1 MATTAPAEQAPAAGG
16 SKKKL
21 IILIVVGALI
31 LLGGGIGGTMFL
43 MKGKESKEAS
53 AKSKK
58 AKAGD
63 GEEATSEDGDE
74 DEDEA
79 EGEHTE
85 EGDAEAEG
93 EGEGEEAAKGEGEG
107 KEGAKSA
114 YVELSPPFVVNFQD
128 DKKRARFLKAEIS
141 IMAKA
146 PAVQE
151 AITQNLPAV
160 RNSLVMLLSRQVYEQ
175 LMTPEGKEKL
185 RTDALEE
192 VKAVL
197 TKVAGAKKAKGVKD
211 LFFSS
216 LVMQ

>member
-53 AKSKK
+53 AKNKK

-63 GEEATSEDGDE
+63 GEEATSEDEAD
-74 DEDEA
+74 A

-93 EGEGEEAAKGEGEG
+93 EGEGEEAAKGEHEG

>member
-53 AKSKK
+53 AKNKK

-63 GEEATSEDGDE
+63 GEEATSEDEAD
-74 DEDEA
+74 A

-93 EGEGEEAAKGEGEG
+93 EGEGDEAAKGEGEG

>member
-53 AKSKK
+53 AKNKK

-63 GEEATSEDGDE
+63 GEEATSEDEAD
-74 DEDEA
+74 A

-160 RNSLVMLLSRQVYEQ
+160 RNALVMLLSRQVYEQ

>member
-53 AKSKK
+53 AKNKK

-63 GEEATSEDGDE
+63 GEEATSEDEAD
-74 DEDEA
+74 A

-160 RNSLVMLLSRQVYEQ
+160 RNAMVMLLSRQVYEQ

>member
-43 MKGKESKEAS
+43 MKGKESKEDS
-53 AKSKK
+53 AKNKK
-58 AKAGD
+58 AKAED
-63 GEEATSEDGDE
+63 GEEATSEDEAD
-74 DEDEA
+74 A

-93 EGEGEEAAKGEGEG
+93 EGEGEEAAKGEHEG

-160 RNSLVMLLSRQVYEQ
+160 RNAMVMLLSRQVYEQ

>member
-43 MKGKESKEAS
+43 MKGKESKEDS
-53 AKSKK
+53 AKNKK
-58 AKAGD
+58 AKAED
-63 GEEATSEDGDE
+63 GEEATSEDEAD
-74 DEDEA
+74 A

-93 EGEGEEAAKGEGEG
+93 EGEGEEAAKGEHEG

>member
-53 AKSKK
+53 AKNKK

-63 GEEATSEDGDE
+63 GEEATSEDEAD
-74 DEDEA
+74 A

-93 EGEGEEAAKGEGEG
+93 EGEGEEAAKGEHEG

-160 RNSLVMLLSRQVYEQ
+160 RNALVMLLSRQVYEQ

>member
-53 AKSKK
+53 AKNKK

-63 GEEATSEDGDE
+63 GEEATSEDEAD
-74 DEDEA
+74 A

>member
-43 MKGKESKEAS
+43 MKGKESKEDS
-53 AKSKK
+53 AKNKK
-58 AKAGD
+58 AKAED
-63 GEEATSEDGDE
+63 GEEATSEDEAD
-74 DEDEA
+74 A

-93 EGEGEEAAKGEGEG
+93 EGEGEEAAKGEHEG

-160 RNSLVMLLSRQVYEQ
+160 RNAMVMLLSRQVYEQ

-192 VKAVL
+192 V
-197 TKVAGAKKAKGVKD
+197 
-211 LFFSS
+211 
-216 LVMQ
+216 

>member
-1 MATTAPAEQAPAAGG
+1 M
-16 SKKKL
+16 
-21 IILIVVGALI
+21 VGALI

-53 AKSKK
+53 AKNKK

-63 GEEATSEDGDE
+63 GEEATSEDEAD
-74 DEDEA
+74 A

>member
-63 GEEATSEDGDE
+63 GEEATSEDEAD
-74 DEDEA
+74 A

-93 EGEGEEAAKGEGEG
+93 EAEGEEAAKGEGEG

>member
-53 AKSKK
+53 AKNKK
-58 AKAGD
+58 AKAED
-63 GEEATSEDGDE
+63 GEEATSEDEAD
-74 DEDEA
+74 A

-93 EGEGEEAAKGEGEG
+93 EGEGEEAAKGEHEG

-160 RNSLVMLLSRQVYEQ
+160 RNAMVMLLSRQVYEQ

>member
-53 AKSKK
+53 AKNKK

-63 GEEATSEDGDE
+63 GEEATSADE
-74 DEDEA
+74 ADA
-79 EGEHTE
+79 EGEHVE
-85 EGDAEAEG
+85 EGDA

>member
-43 MKGKESKEAS
+43 MKGKESKEDS
-53 AKSKK
+53 AKNKK
-58 AKAGD
+58 AKAED
-63 GEEATSEDGDE
+63 GEEATSEDEAD
-74 DEDEA
+74 A

>member
-43 MKGKESKEAS
+43 MKGKESKEDS

-58 AKAGD
+58 AKAED
-63 GEEATSEDGDE
+63 GEEATSEDEAD
-74 DEDEA
+74 A

-93 EGEGEEAAKGEGEG
+93 EGEGEEAAKGEHEG

-160 RNSLVMLLSRQVYEQ
+160 RNAMVMLLSRQVYEQ

>member
-53 AKSKK
+53 AKNKK
-58 AKAGD
+58 AKAED
-63 GEEATSEDGDE
+63 GEEATSEDEAD
-74 DEDEA
+74 A

-93 EGEGEEAAKGEGEG
+93 EGEGEEAAKGEHEG

>member
-63 GEEATSEDGDE
+63 GEEATSE

>member
-21 IILIVVGALI
+21 IIVIVVGALI

-53 AKSKK
+53 AKNKK

-63 GEEATSEDGDE
+63 GEEATSEDEAD
-74 DEDEA
+74 A

>member
-31 LLGGGIGGTMFL
+31 LLGGGVGGTMFL

-53 AKSKK
+53 AKNKK

-63 GEEATSEDGDE
+63 GEEATSADE
-74 DEDEA
+74 ADA
-79 EGEHTE
+79 EGEHVE
-85 EGDAEAEG
+85 EGDA

>member
-43 MKGKESKEAS
+43 MKGKESKEDS
-53 AKSKK
+53 AKNKK

-63 GEEATSEDGDE
+63 GEEATSEDEAD
-74 DEDEA
+74 A

>member
-31 LLGGGIGGTMFL
+31 LVGGGVGGAMFL

-53 AKSKK
+53 AKHKK
-58 AKAGD
+58 AKAED
-63 GEEATSEDGDE
+63 GEEAGDEAKSEDQADANGDKK
-74 DEDEA
+74 
-79 EGEHTE
+79 E
-85 EGDAEAEG
+85 EGDAEAEADG
-93 EGEGEEAAKGEGEG
+93 EGEGAAKGEGEG
-107 KEGAKSA
+107 KEGPKSA
-114 YVELSPPFVVNFQD
+114 YVELTPPFVVNFQD

-146 PAVQE
+146 PAVQD
-151 AITQNLPAV
+151 AIKQNLPAV

>member
-53 AKSKK
+53 AKNKK
-58 AKAGD
+58 AKAED
-63 GEEATSEDGDE
+63 GEEATSEDEAD
-74 DEDEA
+74 A

>member
-1 MATTAPAEQAPAAGG
+1 
-16 SKKKL
+16 
-21 IILIVVGALI
+21 
-31 LLGGGIGGTMFL
+31 
-43 MKGKESKEAS
+43 
-53 AKSKK
+53 
-58 AKAGD
+58 
-63 GEEATSEDGDE
+63 
-74 DEDEA
+74 
-79 EGEHTE
+79 
-85 EGDAEAEG
+85 
-93 EGEGEEAAKGEGEG
+93 
-107 KEGAKSA
+107 
-114 YVELSPPFVVNFQD
+114 
-128 DKKRARFLKAEIS
+128 
-141 IMAKA
+141 MAKA

>member
-43 MKGKESKEAS
+43 MKGKESKEDS
-53 AKSKK
+53 AKNKK
-58 AKAGD
+58 AKAED
-63 GEEATSEDGDE
+63 GEEATSEDEAD
-74 DEDEA
+74 A

-93 EGEGEEAAKGEGEG
+93 EGEGEEAAKGEHEG

-160 RNSLVMLLSRQVYEQ
+160 RNALVMLLSRQVYEQ

>member
-63 GEEATSEDGDE
+63 GEEATSEDEAD
-74 DEDEA
+74 A